1 MNHPLGTL
9 LTALAVCGGTA
20 AAVLDSVPV
29 LTDALTG
36 AGVGAFLGGML
47 AYRRERLARRRRRQP
62 SLEPHW
68 LVTRWTWAGAAFGI
82 LIHLAV
88 GVL

>member
-1 MNHPLGTL
+1 MNHPLTTL
-9 LTALAVCGGTA
+9 LTALAVGGGTA
-20 AAVLDSVPV
+20 AAVLDTVPV

-36 AGVGAFLGGML
+36 AGVGAFVGGMV
-47 AYRRERLARRRRRQP
+47 AYRRERLARRHRRQP
-62 SLEPHW
+62 NVEPRW

-82 LIHLAV
+82 LVHLGA